1 MNDPLLFNSMLCYV
15 LTSCRLER
23 EILCKICNSQ
33 KFVAEPSWHCWP
45 SPSLQN
51 NHSTPLQTILE
62 NLPQIL
68 FPLKL
73 KYCLFVLKIIIS
85 QLPSRFPI
93 FFLFFFINC
102 KKWKKCTLN
111 TIFVRLQMHNYCRIK
126 ERLRIIVMFLGSSW
140 VCLMKL
146 ILIFSYKNTSQNRN
160 TVGCSNGLWPDMKL
174 EQDR

>member
-1 MNDPLLFNSMLCYV
+1 MFWHHADL
-15 LTSCRLER
+15 R

-51 NHSTPLQTILE
+51 NHSTPLQTIWE

-73 KYCLFVLKIIIS
+73 KYCLFVMKNVNCPLVFLS
-85 QLPSRFPI
+85 
-93 FFLFFFINC
+93 FFLISFFINC

-111 TIFVRLQMHNYCRIK
+111 TIFVRLQMQNCRIK
-126 ERLRIIVMFLGSSW
+126 EIAYYHHVPRVKLSVSDEIDSDIFLWKYFTESKYCW
-140 VCLMKL
+140 L
-146 ILIFSYKNTSQNRN
+146 F
-160 TVGCSNGLWPDMKL
+160 
-174 EQDR
+174 